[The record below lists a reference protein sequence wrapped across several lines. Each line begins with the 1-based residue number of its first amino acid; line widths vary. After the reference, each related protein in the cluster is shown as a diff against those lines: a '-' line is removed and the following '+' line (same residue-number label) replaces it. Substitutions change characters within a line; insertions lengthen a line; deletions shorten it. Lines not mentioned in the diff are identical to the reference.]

1 MAYRFSL
8 AFLTTAELPIVE
20 NIKVAAEAGYDHVGL
35 RLLPAAADGPYPL
48 LTDTL
53 LLKEVKAAMA
63 DTGISVA
70 DIEIVRLGENFQLE
84 NHKQFLEKGAELGAK
99 NILVAGDDNNIER
112 MIQNYG
118 KFCELA
124 LQYNMTA
131 DLEFMPWTAIPD
143 LATALK
149 IAQATNF
156 NNVGILVDAIH
167 LERST
172 STFEEVAALNN
183 KYINYAQICDVANIK
198 NPTNE
203 QMIFAAREARLNPG
217 EGDIDFT
224 KLISAL
230 PKDIVLSI
238 EVPNLQRAKTVPA
251 LQRAKDALVATKSF
265 I

>member
-8 AFLTTAELPIVE
+8 AFLTTAELQIVE

-70 DIEIVRLGENFQLE
+70 DIEIVRIGKNFQLE
-84 NHKQFLEKGAELGAK
+84 KYKQFLEKGAELGAK

-112 MIQNYG
+112 MTQNYG

-124 LQYNMTA
+124 WQYNMTA
-131 DLEFMPWTAIPD
+131 DLEFMPWTAIPN

-149 IAQATNF
+149 IAQATNS

-172 STFEEVAALNN
+172 STFEEVEALNKN
-183 KYINYAQICDVANIK
+183 YINYAQICDVSYLK
-198 NPTNE
+198 NPTTE
-203 QMIFAAREARLNPG
+203 QMIFAAREARLSPG
-217 EGDIDFT
+217 EGDINLT
-224 KLISAL
+224 KLFSVL

-238 EVPNLQRAKTVPA
+238 EIPNLQKAKTVSA
-251 LQRAKDALVATKSF
+251 LQRVKEALIATKNF